1 MNEQQLEAVY
11 SADTPEKA
19 EAAYDGWASQY
30 DADLMAMGYR
40 LPWHF
45 AACVL
50 RHIPFGTGPVL
61 DAGAAPDCRWNPFIC
76 WAGAASRAS
85 TCRPR

>member
-1 MNEQQLEAVY
+1 MTDRHLDEVY

-19 EAAYDGWASQY
+19 EAAYDGWASAY

-40 LPWHF
+40 LPWLF

-50 RHIPFGTGPVL
+50 RHIPSAPARSSTR
-61 DAGAAPDCRWNPFIC
+61 AAARGCRWSLCIF
-76 WAGAASRAS
+76 WAGAGSRAS
-85 TCRPR
+85 TSRPR